1 MHDVP
6 KFPTSF
12 HEKLL
17 DSLYDGVYFVDQDR
31 RITYW
36 NHGAQTLTGYSATD
50 AVGRN
55 CFDNFL
61 EHVDEQGCALCLN
74 GCPLIS
80 TIGDGQRREA
90 EVYLRH
96 KDGHRVPVSVRVAPL
111 RDTTGLVVGAVEI
124 FTDVSEKKKVERR
137 VGELENLAFCDPLT
151 GLLNR
156 RFVELKVTQAILEH
170 REFSRNYGLLMIDVD
185 RFKQV
190 NDTVGHDAGDA
201 VLCAVSQT
209 LVRSLRALDI
219 VGRWGG
225 EEFLVL
231 LVDTAA
237 ATLHDLA
244 ERCRKLVAESSVIVN
259 GERFAVTV
267 SIGGTLINRSDSA
280 SSAVRRADQLMY
292 RSKAAG
298 RNRSSIDE

>member
-1 MHDVP
+1 MLVFP
-6 KFPTSF
+6 KFPASF

-17 DSLYDGVYFVDQDR
+17 DSLYDGVYFVDKDR

-36 NHGAQTLTGYSATD
+36 NHGAETLTGYSATD

-55 CFDNFL
+55 CFENFL

-74 GCPLIS
+74 GCPLTS
-80 TIGDGQRREA
+80 TMGDGQRREA

-96 KDGHRVPVSVRVAPL
+96 KNGHRVPVSVRVAPL
-111 RDTTGLVVGAVEI
+111 RDAAGLVVGAVEI

-137 VGELENLAFCDPLT
+137 VGELENLAFCDSLT

-170 REFSRNYGLLMIDVD
+170 QEFGRNYGLLMIDVD

-201 VLCAVSQT
+201 VLRAVSQT
-209 LVRSLRALDI
+209 LVQSLRALDI

-225 EEFLVL
+225 EEFLAL
-231 LVDTAA
+231 LADPAA

-244 ERCRKLVAESSVIVN
+244 ERCRRLVAESSVIVN
-259 GERFAVTV
+259 GERLAVTV
-267 SIGGTLINRSDSA
+267 SVGGTLINRSDSA
-280 SSAVRRADQLMY
+280 SSAVRRADHLMY
-292 RSKAAG
+292 QSKAAG